1 MATTTSS
8 AIAGASPRMR
18 ELPAF
23 HTIGIG
29 AGPANLS
36 LAALHESA
44 TDERIAL
51 FDKQPGPTWHDT
63 LLHSGVRMQTS
74 WLKDLVSIVDPTHKL
89 TFLNYLVTSGRL
101 FALLHAQFDF
111 IPRREYMN
119 YLAWASAQI
128 QNIHY
133 GVAIDRISLAG
144 DGFVVHSGD
153 RPLARSEHVVVG
165 VGTRPSI
172 PAGLDGLPRE
182 RAFLAD
188 DLRLHLGDL
197 ARDANAPVAVVGGGQ
212 TGLECVVNLM
222 HAGMTDIR
230 WLGRRQW
237 FPTIDDSP
245 AANEFYRPAHQR
257 FLQSLPRETRRRL
270 VVEQNPTAEATT
282 PGALRGLYQANYDRM
297 LELGHFPAS
306 LLPGRDVMSGELQGD
321 ELVLRCST
329 TQGIE
334 QHRVRHA
341 VIATGRETVDV
352 PFDEDLRARIET
364 DEDGEMI
371 VDRDYSVRWAGRN
384 GHRIYALNRGRMSHG
399 IPDANLTL
407 LPVRSAIV
415 LNSMFG
421 RPLFEINDELSPI
434 SWS

>member
-8 AIAGASPRMR
+8 AASASHATP
-18 ELPAF
+18 ELPYF
-23 HTIGIG
+23 HTIGVG

-36 LAALHESA
+36 LAALHRSA

-63 LLHSGVRMQTS
+63 LLHAGVRMQTS
-74 WLKDLVSIVDPTHKL
+74 WLKDLVSIVDPTHEL
-89 TFLNYLVTSGRL
+89 SFLNYLVRTGRL

-119 YLAWASAQI
+119 YLSWASRQI
-128 QNIHY
+128 EHIHY
-133 GVAIDRISLAG
+133 GVTIDRISLAE
-144 DGFVVHSGD
+144 DGFVVYRDD

-165 VGTRPSI
+165 VGTRPSMSAGF
-172 PAGLDGLPRE
+172 AGLPAE

-188 DLRLHLGDL
+188 DLRLRLGDL
-197 ARDANAPVAVVGGGQ
+197 AQDPSAPVAVVGGGQ
-212 TGLECVVNLM
+212 TGLECVLNLM
-222 HAGMTDIR
+222 HAGMCEIR

-237 FPTIDDSP
+237 FQTIDDSP
-245 AANEFYRPAHQR
+245 VANEFYRPAHQQ
-257 FLQSLPRETRRRL
+257 FLQDLPRATRRRL
-270 VVEQNPTAEATT
+270 VTEQNPTGDAAT
-282 PGALRGLYQANYDRM
+282 PGALRVLYQANYDRM
-297 LELGHFPAS
+297 LELGRFPTS
-306 LLPGRDVMSGELQGD
+306 LLPGRNVTGGEMHGD
-321 ELVLRCST
+321 ELVLSCT
-329 TQGIE
+329 TNQGIE
-334 QHRVRHA
+334 RHRVRHA
-341 VIATGRETVDV
+341 VIATGRDTVEV
-352 PFDEDLRARIET
+352 PFDAELQDRIET
-364 DEDGEMI
+364 DEDGEML

-384 GHRIYALNRGRMSHG
+384 GHRIYAMNRGRMSHG

-421 RPLFEINDELSPI
+421 RELFQINDDLCPI

>member
-1 MATTTSS
+1 MPATTIS
-8 AIAGASPRMR
+8 APASGSPATRD
-18 ELPAF
+18 LPSF
-23 HTIGIG
+23 HTIGVG

-89 TFLNYLVTSGRL
+89 TFLNYLVSTGRL

-119 YLAWASAQI
+119 YLAWASEQI
-128 QNIHY
+128 DNIHY
-133 GVAIDRISLAG
+133 GVTIDRISLAD

-153 RPLARSEHVVVG
+153 RPLARSEHVVVR
-165 VGTRPSI
+165 VGTRPCM
-172 PAGLDGLPRE
+172 PAGLDGLPGE
-182 RAFLAD
+182 RVFLAD
-188 DLRLHLGDL
+188 DLRLRIDDL
-197 ARDANAPVAVVGGGQ
+197 ALDASAPVAVVGGGQ
-212 TGLECVVNLM
+212 TGLECVLSLM
-222 HAGMTDIR
+222 HAGMTDIL

-237 FPTIDDSP
+237 FQTIDDSP
-245 AANEFYRPAHQR
+245 VANEFYRPAHQR
-257 FLQSLPRETRRRL
+257 FLQDLPRATRRRL
-270 VVEQNPTAEATT
+270 VIEQNPTAEATT
-282 PGALRGLYQANYDRM
+282 PGALRALYHANYDRM
-297 LELGHFPAS
+297 LELGRFPAS
-306 LLPGRDVMSGELQGD
+306 LLPGRDVMSGEMEGSQ
-321 ELVLRCST
+321 LVLNCST
-329 TQGIE
+329 NQGVE

-341 VIATGRETVDV
+341 VIATGRETVEV
-352 PFDEDLRARIET
+352 PFDADLRGRIET
-364 DEDGEMI
+364 DDDGEMV
-371 VDRDYSVRWAGRN
+371 VDHDYSVRWAGRN
-384 GHRIYALNRGRMSHG
+384 AHRIYALNRGRMSHG

-421 RPLFEINDELSPI
+421 RALFQINDDICPI